1 MTSSRFDPATKRG
14 CDDLHIAVLIIM
26 CIGKSRGGN
35 YIVTQLAVL
44 FFFFV
49 FLVGKKKKR
58 NLVERILV
66 FLCNCLHML
75 FMIDVRKMFIK
86 SFLDFNI

>member
-1 MTSSRFDPATKRG
+1 MTTYI
-14 CDDLHIAVLIIM
+14 HIAVLIIM

-44 FFFFV
+44 FLV
-49 FLVGKKKKR
+49 FLVGKRKKR

-86 SFLDFNI
+86 VF